1 MKQRLILFL
10 LFVPLWAVSQGSLL
24 TTLIQAAPHSN
35 IEIIQTKMSRFLSE
49 QKDKMANAKS
59 DRKFLKSLVSES
71 HKKFLKSYQPYAQ
84 FNELF
89 ENGKYDCLTGT
100 SFFSVLFDELHFPYK
115 IIETNYHIF
124 LLIETKQGQVLLETT
139 DRYFGLKTSLDEI
152 EKCLILYKENV
163 VSNSSSKKINY
174 YTYQADLFHEVKGR
188 QLGGLLYF
196 NQAVVSFNK
205 RDWVTCVGL
214 LEKARGIYDNPRVA
228 ELTDILSASIAKSD
242 LTQKV
247 KQELLINL
255 SKYSQTSPV
264 IAIR

>member
-1 MKQRLILFL
+1 MKRRLILFL
-10 LFVPLWAVSQGSLL
+10 LSVPLLALSQGSLL
-24 TTLIQAAPHSN
+24 STLIQAAPHSN
-35 IEIIQTKMSRFLSE
+35 IEIIHTKMSCFLSQ

-59 DRKFLKSLVSES
+59 DLKFLKSLVNES
-71 HKKFLKSYQPYAQ
+71 HKKFLRSYQPYSQ

-139 DRYFGLKTSLDEI
+139 DRYFGFKTSLAEI
-152 EKCLILYKENV
+152 EKCLSQYRENLLI
-163 VSNSSSKKINY
+163 NSSSKNIPY

-205 RDWVTCVGL
+205 RDWVSCVDL
-214 LEKARGIYDNPRVA
+214 LEKARGLYDNPRVA
-228 ELTDILSASIAKSD
+228 ELTNILSVAIAKSD

-247 KQELLINL
+247 KQELFISL

>member
-10 LFVPLWAVSQGSLL
+10 LFAPLLALSQGSLL

-35 IEIIQTKMSRFLSE
+35 AEIIQTKMNRFLSQ
-49 QKDKMANAKS
+49 QKDKMVNAKS
-59 DRKFLKSLVSES
+59 DLKFLKSLVNES
-71 HKKFLKSYQPYAQ
+71 HKKFLKSYQPYVQ

-100 SFFSVLFDELHFPYK
+100 SFFSVLFDELHFSYK

-124 LLIETKQGQVLLETT
+124 LLIETQQGQVLLETT
-139 DRYFGLKTSLDEI
+139 DRYFGFKTSLGEI
-152 EKCLILYKENV
+152 EKCLSQYKENLLI
-163 VSNSSSKKINY
+163 NSSTKNVQY
-174 YTYQADLFHEVKGR
+174 YTYQADLFHEVKGK

-196 NQAVVSFNK
+196 NQAVVSFNNK
-205 RDWVTCVGL
+205 DWISCVAL
-214 LEKARGIYDNPRVA
+214 LENARGIYDNPRVA
-228 ELTDILSASIAKSD
+228 ELTDILSVSIAKSD

-255 SKYSQTSPV
+255 SKYSQASPI